1 MWRVLSGRGFVAVA
15 LLVSSAAWPA
25 LARGTMGI
33 AGEALAAPVPASAH
47 QPDAVDVA
55 LDPGHSAW
63 DVGATGAGLAEYQL
77 TLDVANRVRARL
89 EESGYRVRQTRTDNS
104 RVAPSVPRDSIEATR
119 VEQEAR
125 IAAAGAAPIYV
136 SIHFNAHPNRSLRG
150 TETYFNKDNFHSE
163 SVILGTAIHAE
174 LLGALH
180 EIGYTPV
187 DRGVREDL
195 TAGKPYG
202 HFFSLRGPFPSVLV
216 ESLFLSNPTES
227 EMLRQ
232 DSVLEAVADG
242 IARGIA
248 RYLGDGLGI
257 MGG

>member
-1 MWRVLSGRGFVAVA
+1 MWRLPSGYGWAAVA
-15 LLVSSAAWPA
+15 LAVGSVLWLRPPAGHVSHAARLDPA
-25 LARGTMGI
+25 PGQT
-33 AGEALAAPVPASAH
+33 
-47 QPDAVDVA
+47 DTVDVA

-89 EESGYRVRQTRTDNS
+89 EEVGHRVRLTRADHG
-104 RVAPSVPRDSIEATR
+104 RVAPVVPRDSIEAIR

-125 IAAAGAAPIYV
+125 IGAASPASVFV

-150 TETYFNKDNFHSE
+150 TETYFNGDNFRAE
-163 SVILGTAIHAE
+163 SVVLGTLVHNE
-174 LLGALH
+174 LLAALRGL
-180 EIGYTPV
+180 GYPAI

-216 ESLFLSNPTES
+216 ESLFLSNPAEA

-232 DSVLEAVADG
+232 DDVLDTVAEG

-248 RYLGDGLGI
+248 RYLADEIGVV
-257 MGG
+257 GG